1 MTHEQEINRCTWLR
15 AAREPGGSFE
25 RTRSVRA
32 LRQWTTRTI
41 AIAALAATS
50 AQAQTVTGQN
60 LDPVIAATTQANQQA
75 QAAQQQAAAA
85 QSAAQAAQAQ
95 ASAAAAAI
103 PPVCSMAPARD
114 TLNGSVG
121 AATACTPLSDNTRP
135 TAVQAGNT
143 TLAANCTFTITFA
156 RAFTSATPFVYAAV
170 VDSSGNQMPCKIQS
184 RSTQTETGVCA
195 PANSTALNLSIV
207 TTGLTLTPFGTTC
220 TAGTP
225 VMFVGREPTQ

>member
-60 LDPVIAATTQANQQA
+60 LDPVIAATK
-75 QAAQQQAAAA
+75 QQAAAA